1 MATAYKGA
9 ASADKTDMV
18 LLPGAG
24 FGRDEEHHACGQN
37 GYGGGFCRR
46 GQAAGRKE
54 WIRQGVGM
62 ILIGTIVNT
71 VAVLG
76 GSTVGLLLKKG
87 IPEKFSDI
95 MMKGVAL
102 CTLYIG
108 ISGALKGENTII
120 LILSMVLGAIIGE
133 LLDLDGKLNRI
144 GGMIERKFKKEGET
158 VSLAQGFVSASLLFC
173 VGAMTIVGSLQSG
186 LSGDHEMLFTKSVLD
201 CISSIVFASS
211 MGIGVLFS
219 AIFVFGFQGAITLGA
234 RALAPVLTD
243 SVVAEMTCAG
253 SVIIIALGLNML
265 GLTKLKVMNYIP
277 AIFLPILF
285 CLFL

>member
-1 MATAYKGA
+1 
-9 ASADKTDMV
+9 
-18 LLPGAG
+18 
-24 FGRDEEHHACGQN
+24 
-37 GYGGGFCRR
+37 
-46 GQAAGRKE
+46 
-54 WIRQGVGM
+54 M
-62 ILIGTIVNT
+62 ILAGTIVNT
-71 VAVLG
+71 AAVLV
-76 GSTVGLLLKKG
+76 GSTIGLLLKKG
-87 IPEKFSDI
+87 IPEKYSDI

-102 CTLYIG
+102 CTMYIG

-120 LILSMVLGAIIGE
+120 LILSVVIGAMIGQFFN
-133 LLDLDGKLNRI
+133 LDGRLNQL
-144 GGMIERKFKKEGET
+144 GGMIEKKFSKEGEPMP
-158 VSLAQGFVSASLLFC
+158 VAQGFVSASLLFC

-186 LSGDHEMLFTKSVLD
+186 LTGDHQMLYTKSVLD

-219 AIFVFGFQGAITLGA
+219 AVFVLVFQGAITLGA
-234 RALAPVLTD
+234 QALAPVLTD

-253 SVIIIALGLNML
+253 SVIIIALALNML